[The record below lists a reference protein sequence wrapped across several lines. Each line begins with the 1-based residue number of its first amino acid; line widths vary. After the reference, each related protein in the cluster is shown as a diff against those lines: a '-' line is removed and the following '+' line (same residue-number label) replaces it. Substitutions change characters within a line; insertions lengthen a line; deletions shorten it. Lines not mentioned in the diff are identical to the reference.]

1 MTTAS
6 LEQLLT
12 RTSFLLL
19 LMIVSSLAFAQTPR
33 RDVVVSPE
41 WLAAHPDAI
50 VLEIGNRDAF
60 AEGHIP
66 GARFIDLQSIVTD
79 RDGMLHE
86 LPPVES
92 LERVFTNAGVGERG
106 RIVVYSRDPLFAAR
120 AWFTLDYLGQ
130 GSRTSYL
137 DGGYA
142 RWTSEQRPVST
153 ETAPVVPLAF
163 HASVRPELVV
173 SLKAMQTLVKWRK
186 ELGSDL
192 AMIDARALEQFYG
205 KEAGAG
211 VERRGHIPGAVN
223 VVWTENVTMDVTQR
237 LLPDRELR
245 DLYTSAGVSPR
256 STNIVYCRTGM
267 QATLTYVVLKYLGY
281 HVTLYDGSFTEW
293 SGQSD
298 THVALVASLSREGT
312 R

>member
-1 MTTAS
+1 MRIRS
-6 LEQLLT
+6 
-12 RTSFLLL
+12 LLL
-19 LMIVSSLAFAQTPR
+19 FTLMVVSSLAVAQTPR
-33 RDVVVSPE
+33 RDIIVSPE
-41 WLAAHPDAI
+41 WLASHPDAI
-50 VLEIGNRDAF
+50 VLEIGNRDAY

-66 GARFIDLQSIVTD
+66 GARFIELQSIVTD
-79 RDGMLHE
+79 RDGTLNE

-92 LERVFTNAGVGERG
+92 LERVFTDAGVGERG

-153 ETAPVVPLAF
+153 ETVPVVPVAF
-163 HASVRPELVV
+163 RASVRRELVV

-192 AMIDARALEQFYG
+192 AMIDARAPEQFCG

-211 VERRGHIPGAVN
+211 VERGGHIPGAVN
-223 VVWTENVTMDVTQR
+223 VLWTENLTTDVTQR

-245 DLYTSAGVSPR
+245 ELYTSAGVSPR

-267 QATLTYVVLKYLGY
+267 QATLNYVVLKYLGY
-281 HVTLYDGSFTEW
+281 DVALYDGSFTEW
-293 SGQSD
+293 SGQAD
-298 THVALVASLSREGT
+298 THVALMASLSNKGAR
-312 R
+312 